1 MLVALNVYLK
11 LTVFTFYN
19 LHKLLIL
26 IKFVEICN
34 STQKSSILF
43 IIDVMF
49 GDDYIRSV
57 LEMNV
62 VSVVSWPISMVS
74 MVSNP
79 RYMPFILNECLSP
92 AMLNTYQ
99 TI

>member
-62 VSVVSWPISMVS
+62 VSMVSWMVS